1 MGSPTDEETTVSALR
16 KVISRFV
23 RGRGWERF
31 HNPKNLAES
40 ICIEASELLEL
51 FQWLTTAESKN
62 LNKDPANLR
71 LLSSELADVLIYC
84 FALANAVRVRCV
96 GLSPLQAQRELKIP
110 NIQLQGKICESLQID
125 RQKNLLISLE

>member
-1 MGSPTDEETTVSALR
+1 MGSPTDEATTVSTLR

-23 RGRGWERF
+23 RERGWERF

-40 ICIEASELLEL
+40 ICIEASELLKL

-62 LNKDPANLR
+62 LNKDPATIR

-84 FALANAVRVRCV
+84 FALANAVQVDVSDSVLSKLKESSRRYPTSSYEGKAPSRCR
-96 GLSPLQAQRELKIP
+96 SISRKIY
-110 NIQLQGKICESLQID
+110 
-125 RQKNLLISLE
+125 